1 MRPHPGLLGEGG
13 TASSRQVRAAL
24 GVAGHLFRVSLPI
37 PVLRADSMHL
47 FSGWFRDRGGSF
59 GLGLTVRGGPGP
71 HRGPQNRQC
80 LALRTEAAGA
90 QRMRCTQELGARSL
104 PCPAAP
110 LSLSFLLSP
119 IPTVTPARPTS

>member
-24 GVAGHLFRVSLPI
+24 GVAGHPFRVSLPI

-47 FSGWFRDRGGSF
+47 FSGWSGDRGGSF
-59 GLGLTVRGGPGP
+59 GLGLTVQGGRGL
-71 HRGPQNRQC
+71 HRGPQSREC
-80 LALRTEAAGA
+80 LALRTKAAGA
-90 QRMRCTQELGARSL
+90 QTMRCTQELDAGSL

-110 LSLSFLLSP
+110 LSLSFLLSH